1 MDKQHGVPKLGPSVC
16 AVVVRRYVRPVHMFI
31 DPTVD
36 AQGFVQFPLEVP
48 RLAERTQCQIIH
60 VETPVSAGPGRSAH
74 IFCTQAALPVPE
86 EKPLAEVCAIRAPCW
101 CRGLGVDDRLRIRTC
116 CC

>member
-1 MDKQHGVPKLGPSVC
+1 
-16 AVVVRRYVRPVHMFI
+16 MFI

-74 IFCTQAALPVPE
+74 MFCTQAALPVPE
-86 EKPLAEVCAIRAPCW
+86 EKPLAEVCAIKAPCW
-101 CRGLGVDDRLRIRTC
+101 CKGGGRPLAHPHVLLLMQPVHAACAPTYRGYGG
-116 CC
+116 